1 MSSPPRLLTTGQ
13 LATELRQPVHRILY
27 VLSTR
32 RHIQP
37 SALSGV
43 SRVYDSR
50 AKAQLRHELSAID
63 ARRAA
68 RGEGTRHE

>member
-13 LATELRQPVHRILY
+13 LAKELRQPVHRILY

-32 RHIQP
+32 HHIQP

-50 AKAQLRHELSAID
+50 AKAQIRHELNAID
-63 ARRAA
+63 ARRDS
-68 RGEGTRHE
+68 RGEAAHGE

>member
-32 RHIQP
+32 QHIQP

-50 AKAQLRHELSAID
+50 AKAQIRHELNAID
-63 ARRAA
+63 ARRAS
-68 RGEGTRHE
+68 RGEAAHGD